1 MESGPHHSLWK
12 LLPAYGII
20 EPVAVLEIR
29 SDSVIVLD
37 AYVVGF
43 GKQAEIC
50 MLVQPTRPS
59 QPPPCRAQI
68 MRRPRPHCWPC
79 PVQLTLPV
87 QAVSTSAM
95 LGPGEPGA
103 GVQHS
108 GRHVL
113 KSQGR

>member
-43 GKQAEIC
+43 GEQAEIC
-50 MLVQPTRPS
+50 MLV
-59 QPPPCRAQI
+59 
-68 MRRPRPHCWPC
+68 
-79 PVQLTLPV
+79 
-87 QAVSTSAM
+87 
-95 LGPGEPGA
+95 
-103 GVQHS
+103 
-108 GRHVL
+108 
-113 KSQGR
+113 